1 MGTAIITRAE
11 PQNAPAHI
19 LTESVAPVVLTVQ
32 SLLRTRVELAT
43 ALRNAQFDVRCV
55 AAWDRLPEA
64 VERIAADI
72 VLVDMDVVDREAAD
86 SGRLS
91 GHRLVTLLTRL
102 LARRPTALVVMTRL
116 DFAEVEDLARAGI
129 HALISPQTGTR
140 RLVQYIQAALERVR
154 ERYRRLSVCPV
165 ATVPVAVPAA
175 TSDGALPGVPG
186 VPSMPVAQI
195 AQILQRFTDGLA
207 MKQIAAPPE
216 EAATLA
222 SVASVNSMDGVNGV
236 DGVASLD
243 DMDAPPSTPQPRS
256 KSRRTARASLSQRGD
271 G

>member
-1 MGTAIITRAE
+1 MGTAIIARAE

-19 LTESVAPVVLTVQ
+19 LTEAVAPVVLTVQ
-32 SLLRTRVELAT
+32 SLLRTRAELAT
-43 ALRNAQFDVRCV
+43 ALRNAHFEVRCV

-64 VERIAADI
+64 AERINADI

-91 GHRLVTLLTRL
+91 GHRLVMLLARL

-116 DFAEVEDLARAGI
+116 DFAEIEDLARAGI
-129 HALISPQTGTR
+129 HALISPQTGPR
-140 RLVQYIQAALERVR
+140 RLVQYIQAAMERVR
-154 ERYRRLSVCPV
+154 ERYRQLSVCPV
-165 ATVPVAVPAA
+165 ATVPVADGAA
-175 TSDGALPGVPG
+175 TSAGTLPTI
-186 VPSMPVAQI
+186 PSMPVTQI

-216 EAATLA
+216 E
-222 SVASVNSMDGVNGV
+222 VAPLGSMDGM
-236 DGVASLD
+236 DS
-243 DMDAPPSTPQPRS
+243 MDAPPSTPQPRVR
-256 KSRRTARASLSQRGD
+256 SRRPAHASRSQRGD

>member
-1 MGTAIITRAE
+1 MGTAIIARAE

-19 LTESVAPVVLTVQ
+19 LTEAVAPVVLTVQ
-32 SLLRTRVELAT
+32 SLLRTRAELAT

-64 VERIAADI
+64 AERINADI

-91 GHRLVTLLTRL
+91 GHRLVTLLARL

-116 DFAEVEDLARAGI
+116 DFAEIEDLARAGI
-129 HALISPQTGTR
+129 HALISPQTGPR
-140 RLVQYIQAALERVR
+140 RLVQYIQAAMERVR
-154 ERYRRLSVCPV
+154 ERYRQLSVCPV
-165 ATVPVAVPAA
+165 ATVPVVDGAA
-175 TSDGALPGVPG
+175 TSAGMLPS

-216 EAATLA
+216 E
-222 SVASVNSMDGVNGV
+222 VAPLDGMDT
-236 DGVASLD
+236 
-243 DMDAPPSTPQPRS
+243 PPSTPQPRT
-256 KSRRTARASLSQRGD
+256 KSRRTARASCSQRGN